1 MFTIRKVSNNELE
14 KKPSGIRRA
23 FLESIYWKLQLEP
36 NVWFAVVENV
46 KEYETIRSNLD
57 SSFAKKYKVKIKTRQ
72 TDSEAKLG
80 TIYVMYTG

>member
-23 FLESIYWKLQLEP
+23 ILESIYWKLQLEP